1 MPLGIGLR
9 VYIVTTAV
17 VDSSSRYNNIFSEII
32 YLTGKHLGHM
42 FLG

>member
-9 VYIVTTAV
+9 VYIVTTAG
-17 VDSSSRYNNIFSEII
+17 VDSSSRYYNIFCKII
-32 YLTGKHLGHM
+32 HLTGKHLVHM